1 MIEVILENLV
11 KMLTERGILDKKD
24 FDKNLKNLKDQIT
37 EEKIFKLKGKNQDDE
52 YHIFYVNGKIS
63 TIKKI
68 QGLDTFL
75 VNSKGKN
82 RIFIGDQISQKAYK
96 QFLDLKKSEIFFE
109 HELMINLIE
118 HELQPKFELLTE
130 EDKKKKMDDY
140 NLLDRNLARMFRTDP
155 IARYYNAKVGDVF
168 RIIRPS
174 LYTGSGYHYRLV
186 VDAPVSNLFS

>member
-1 MIEVILENLV
+1 MIEIILENLV
-11 KMLTERGILDKKD
+11 KMLTERDTLDKKD

-37 EEKIFKLKGKNQDDE
+37 EEKIFKIKGKNPDE
-52 YHIFYVNGKIS
+52 EYNILYVSGKIS

-96 QFLDLKKSEIFFE
+96 QFIELKKSEVFFE
-109 HELMINLIE
+109 HELMINLID
-118 HELQPKFELLTE
+118 HELQPKFKLLTQE
-130 EDKKKKMDDY
+130 EKTRKMNDY
-140 NLLDRNLARMFRTDP
+140 DISDRNLARMFKTDP
-155 IARYYNAKVGDVF
+155 IARYYNANIGDVF

>member
-1 MIEVILENLV
+1 
-11 KMLTERGILDKKD
+11 MLTERDTLDKKD

-37 EEKIFKLKGKNQDDE
+37 EEKIFKIKGKNPEEE
-52 YHIFYVNGKIS
+52 YNILYVSGKIS

-96 QFLDLKKSEIFFE
+96 QFIELKKSEVFFE
-109 HELMINLIE
+109 HELMINLID
-118 HELQPKFELLTE
+118 HELQPKFKLLTQE
-130 EDKKKKMDDY
+130 EKARKMNDY
-140 NLLDRNLARMFRTDP
+140 DISDRNLARMFKTDP
-155 IARYYNAKVGDVF
+155 IARYYNANIGDVF

>member
-1 MIEVILENLV
+1 MIEIILENLV
-11 KMLTERGILDKKD
+11 KMLTERDTLDKKD

-37 EEKIFKLKGKNQDDE
+37 EEKIFKIKGKNPDE
-52 YHIFYVNGKIS
+52 EYNILYVSGKIS

-96 QFLDLKKSEIFFE
+96 QFIELKKSEVFFE
-109 HELMINLIE
+109 HELMINLID
-118 HELQPKFELLTE
+118 HELQPKFKLLTQE
-130 EDKKKKMDDY
+130 EKTRKMNDY
-140 NLLDRNLARMFRTDP
+140 DISDRNLARMFKTDP
-155 IARYYNAKVGDVF
+155 IARYYNANVGDVF

>member
-1 MIEVILENLV
+1 MIEIILENLV
-11 KMLTERGILDKKD
+11 KMLTERDTLDKKD

-37 EEKIFKLKGKNQDDE
+37 EEKIFKIKGKNPEEE
-52 YHIFYVNGKIS
+52 YNILYVSGKIS

-96 QFLDLKKSEIFFE
+96 QFIELKKSEVFFE
-109 HELMINLIE
+109 HELMINLID
-118 HELQPKFELLTE
+118 HELQPKFKLLTQE
-130 EDKKKKMDDY
+130 EKTRKMNDY
-140 NLLDRNLARMFRTDP
+140 DISDRNLARMFKTDP
-155 IARYYNAKVGDVF
+155 IARYYNANIGDVF

>member
-1 MIEVILENLV
+1 MIEIILENLV
-11 KMLTERGILDKKD
+11 KMLTERDTLDKKD

-37 EEKIFKLKGKNQDDE
+37 EEKIFKIKGKNPDE
-52 YHIFYVNGKIS
+52 EYNILYVSGKIS

-96 QFLDLKKSEIFFE
+96 QFIELKKSEVFFE
-109 HELMINLIE
+109 HELMINLID
-118 HELQPKFELLTE
+118 HELQPKFKLLTQE
-130 EDKKKKMDDY
+130 EKARKMNDY
-140 NLLDRNLARMFRTDP
+140 DISDRNLARMFKTDP
-155 IARYYNAKVGDVF
+155 IARYYNANVGDVF

>member
-1 MIEVILENLV
+1 MIEIILENLV
-11 KMLTERGILDKKD
+11 KMLTERDTLDKKD

-37 EEKIFKLKGKNQDDE
+37 EEKIFKIKGKNPDE
-52 YHIFYVNGKIS
+52 EYNILYVSGKIS

-96 QFLDLKKSEIFFE
+96 QFIELKKSEVFFE
-109 HELMINLIE
+109 HELMINLID
-118 HELQPKFELLTE
+118 HELQPKFKLLTQE
-130 EDKKKKMDDY
+130 EKARKMNDY
-140 NLLDRNLARMFRTDP
+140 DISDRNLARMFKTDP
-155 IARYYNAKVGDVF
+155 IARYYNANIGDVF